1 MLKNNISGVYS
12 HKYTKIEINS
22 DDDLPSKKS
31 LNIQN
36 AVMLIKSVFNKNHNL
51 YYYESYK

>member
-51 YYYESYK
+51 YYYES